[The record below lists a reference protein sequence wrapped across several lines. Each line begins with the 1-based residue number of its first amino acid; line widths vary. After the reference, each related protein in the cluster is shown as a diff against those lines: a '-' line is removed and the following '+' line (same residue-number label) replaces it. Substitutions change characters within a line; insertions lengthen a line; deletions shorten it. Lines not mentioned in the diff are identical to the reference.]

1 MSMPVIAVP
10 EGLETNTFL
19 LAPGALDFLPE
30 LLKTVFPG
38 KTPWLV
44 ADDNTWLVAGKRAKE
59 LLTAAGFALIPEYIF
74 PGTPKLH
81 PDFSY
86 SEMLAEKMDENCVPV
101 AVGSGVINDLVKCA
115 SGIKGVRYCCVPTAC
130 SVDGYTSSGAALS
143 VKGTKQTVPC
153 PAPYALCADVD
164 ILNTAPAPMMAS
176 GYADLLTKIPAGADW
191 IIADE
196 LGEDPIRSDVWA
208 LIQDKMRGYV
218 ADSNDLL
225 NIFAG
230 LAATGYAMQMMKD
243 SRPASGAEHLC
254 SHVWEMEG
262 LMFNGDDVS
271 HGFKVGLGLLA
282 STLLHEFILEH
293 SFEELVPRMKAG
305 LTVAER
311 EAEIAQIMARGC
323 YGEAPK
329 QTAMKK
335 FRTGEA
341 LAARRKEIGE
351 HWTRLQE
358 RLRKQMISYKELKA
372 MLEKASCPV
381 TPSGIGL
388 DREQFVHA
396 VRMAQLIRTR
406 YTVLDFLYELG
417 LLDVAIEEKLSI
429 MAEL

>member
-10 EGLETNTFL
+10 EGLETNLFL
-19 LAPGALDFLPE
+19 LAPGALDHLPE
-30 LLKTVFPG
+30 LIRTAFPG
-38 KTPWLV
+38 KIPWLV
-44 ADDNTWLVAGKRAKE
+44 ADENTWQVAGIRAKA
-59 LLTAAGFALIPEYIF
+59 LLNAAGLPLIPEYIF

-81 PDFSY
+81 PEFAY
-86 SEMLAEKMDENCVPV
+86 SEMLAEKMEENCVPL

-115 SGIKGVRYCCVPTAC
+115 SGIRGVRYCCVPTAC

-153 PAPYALCADVD
+153 PAPYALCADVE
-164 ILNTAPAPMMAS
+164 ILKTAPSPMMAS

-196 LGEDPIRSDVWA
+196 LGEDPIRPDVWA

-262 LMFNGDDVS
+262 LTFEGEDVS

-293 SFEELVPRMKAG
+293 SFEELLPRMKAG

-311 EAEIAQIMARGC
+311 EEEIAGLMARGC

-329 QTAMKK
+329 KTAMAK
-335 FRTGEA
+335 FLTGDA
-341 LAARRKEIGE
+341 LAKRRAQIGAC
-351 HWTRLQE
+351 WTRLQE
-358 RLRKQMISYKELKA
+358 RLRRQMISYNDLKK
-372 MLEKASCPV
+372 MLADAACPV

-388 DREQFVHA
+388 DAAQFVHG

-417 LLDVAIEEKLSI
+417 LLDAAIEEKLSV

>member
-10 EGLETNTFL
+10 EGLETNMFL
-19 LAPGALDFLPE
+19 LAPGALDHLPE
-30 LLKTVFPG
+30 LIRTAFPG
-38 KTPWLV
+38 KIPWLI
-44 ADDNTWLVAGKRAKE
+44 ADENTWQVAGIRAKA
-59 LLTAAGFALIPEYIF
+59 LLNASGLPLIPEYIF

-81 PDFSY
+81 PEFAY
-86 SEMLAEKMDENCVPV
+86 SEMLAGKMEENCVPV

-153 PAPYALCADVD
+153 PAPYALCADVE
-164 ILNTAPAPMMAS
+164 ILKTAPSPMMAS

-262 LMFNGDDVS
+262 LTFEGEDVS
-271 HGFKVGLGLLA
+271 HGFKVGVGLLA

-293 SFEELVPRMKAG
+293 SFEELVPRMKVG

-311 EAEIAQIMARGC
+311 EEEIAKLMERGC

-329 QTAMKK
+329 KTAMAK
-335 FRTGEA
+335 FLTGDA
-341 LAARRKEIGE
+341 LEKRRAQIGAC
-351 HWTRLQE
+351 WTRLQE
-358 RLRKQMISYKELKA
+358 RLRKQMIPFKDLVEMLK
-372 MLEKASCPV
+372 KAACPV

-388 DREQFVHA
+388 DAAQFVHG

-406 YTVLDFLYELG
+406 YTVLDLLYDLG
-417 LLDVAIEEKLSI
+417 LLDVAIEEKLFTI
-429 MAEL
+429 AEK